1 MYLMSFFKFSRW
13 AIDLLNSHMANCFW
27 DDYEGHKKMHLANW
41 HLICMKK
48 RYRGLGIP
56 DIKDLN
62 LCLLGSWVK
71 RYFRDEG
78 KLWRKVVEK
87 KYCKKE
93 NIFCSEK
100 KHASLS
106 RRG

>member
-1 MYLMSFFKFSRW
+1 L
-13 AIDLLNSHMANCFW
+13 
-27 DDYEGHKKMHLANW
+27 YEKQYG
-41 HLICMKK
+41 
-48 RYRGLGIP
+48 GLGIP

-71 RYFRDEG
+71 RYFMDEG

-87 KYCKKE
+87 KYCKKG

-100 KHASLS
+100 KHASPF
-106 RRG
+106 